1 MKKKLRKIKKEEYQ
15 MINIFLLYTIF
26 ITILSFGVIGVLLI
40 FFKDN
45 PYILITGILLLLFFV
60 FYRLNKFQMLF
71 YEKSPS
77 LARRNN
83 KNGRKTEKK

>member
-1 MKKKLRKIKKEEYQ
+1 MEKKLRKIKQEEYQ

-45 PYILITGILLLLFFV
+45 PYILIMGTLLVLFFV
-60 FYRLNKFQMLF
+60 SYKLNKFQRFF
-71 YEKSPS
+71 YE
-77 LARRNN
+77 
-83 KNGRKTEKK
+83 